1 MGAAIP
7 HQPEASIRVVI
18 ADDQAIVRTGL
29 RLILDGEDDIDVVGE
44 AGDGEQAIAIIERTR
59 PSIALLDVRMPGMDG
74 LEVARRV
81 LQAPHTAGCR
91 VIMLTTFDLDEYVYS
106 ALAAGAS
113 GFLLKD
119 GSAEELVGAI
129 RRVAEGHSLL
139 APSVTRRLIERFVR
153 RERATY
159 VLPANLSSLTRRE
172 VEVFLLV
179 ARGLSNS
186 ELAHELSLSEGTV
199 KTHVARVLSKLGL
212 RDRVQAVVLA
222 YESGLVQ
229 PGVDSP

>member
-1 MGAAIP
+1 MSSAIP
-7 HQPEASIRVVI
+7 HQPGASIRVVI

-29 RLILDGEDDIDVVGE
+29 RLILDGEDNIEVVGE
-44 AGDGEQAIAIIERTR
+44 AGDGEEAVAIIERAR

-81 LQAPHTAGCR
+81 LGTPHATECR

-106 ALAAGAS
+106 ALAAGVS

-119 GSAEELVGAI
+119 GSADELVGAI
-129 RRVAEGHSLL
+129 RRVDAGNSLL

-172 VEVFLLV
+172 VEVFLLI

-186 ELAHELSLSEGTV
+186 ELAQELSLSEGTV

-212 RDRVQAVVLA
+212 RDRLQAVC
-222 YESGLVQ
+222 
-229 PGVDSP
+229 

>member
-1 MGAAIP
+1 VT
-7 HQPEASIRVVI
+7 IRVVI
-18 ADDQAIVRTGL
+18 ADDEAIVRTGV
-29 RLILDGEDDIDVVGE
+29 RLILDGEDDIEVVGE
-44 AGDGEQAIAIIERTR
+44 AGNGAACLAVVERVGPT
-59 PSIALLDVRMPGMDG
+59 IALLDVRMPGMDG
-74 LEVARRV
+74 LEAARRI
-81 LQAPHTAGCR
+81 LAHPTACR

-119 GSAEELVGAI
+119 GSAEDLVAAI
-129 RRVAEGHSLL
+129 RRVATGDSLL

-153 RERATY
+153 RER
-159 VLPANLSSLTRRE
+159 PAVPISDLGTLTRRE
-172 VEVFLLV
+172 VDVLLLI

-186 ELAHELSLSEGTV
+186 ELARELSLSEGTV
-199 KTHVARVLSKLGL
+199 KTHVARILSKLGL

-229 PGVDSP
+229 PRRDP

>member
-1 MGAAIP
+1 MSAAIP
-7 HQPEASIRVVI
+7 HQLGASIRVVI
-18 ADDQAIVRTGL
+18 ADDEAIVRTGL
-29 RLILDGEDDIDVVGE
+29 RLILDGEDDIEVVGE
-44 AGDGEQAIAIIERTR
+44 AGDGKEAIAVIERTR

-81 LQAPHTAGCR
+81 LCTPHAAECR

-129 RRVAEGHSLL
+129 RRVAAGDSLL

-153 RERATY
+153 RERAT
-159 VLPANLSSLTRRE
+159 
-172 VEVFLLV
+172 
-179 ARGLSNS
+179 
-186 ELAHELSLSEGTV
+186 
-199 KTHVARVLSKLGL
+199 
-212 RDRVQAVVLA
+212 
-222 YESGLVQ
+222 
-229 PGVDSP
+229 